1 MLARRRESLTFKL
14 LIGQNMK
21 NFLILV
27 SVGLL
32 AGCVSNKSVQTVQV
46 GDNEKSCAGLRAE
59 LSQLGAKFEDVKDDS
74 GVTGKNVGLAI
85 LFWPGIIVNEV
96 RSNKNEDSVDSRIA
110 HLTNIY
116 NEKCSG
122 NEAEN
127 KSQTLKEKLLEL
139 KEMLEDGLISEEEYA
154 FAKKKAL
161 EKN

>member
-1 MLARRRESLTFKL
+1 
-14 LIGQNMK
+14 MK
-21 NFLILV
+21 NFLILF
-27 SVGLL
+27 SISLL

-46 GDNEKSCAGLRAE
+46 GDNDKSCAGLRAE
-59 LSQLGAKFEDVKDDS
+59 LSQLGAKFEDAKDES

-85 LFWPGIIVNEV
+85 VFWPGIIVNEV

-116 NEKCSG
+116 NSKCSG
-122 NEAEN
+122 EDADS

-139 KEMLEDGLISEEEYA
+139 KGMLNEGLITEQEYT

-161 EKN
+161 ENN

>member
-1 MLARRRESLTFKL
+1 
-14 LIGQNMK
+14 MK
-21 NFLILV
+21 NFLTLLSV
-27 SVGLL
+27 SLI
-32 AGCVSNKSVQTVQV
+32 AGCVSNKSIQTVQV
-46 GDNEKSCAGLRAE
+46 GDNDKSCAGLRTE
-59 LSQLGAKFEDVKDDS
+59 LSQLGAKFEDAKDDS

-96 RSNKNEDSVDSRIA
+96 RSNKNENSVDSRIT

-116 NEKCSG
+116 NSKCSG
-122 NEAEN
+122 QEADN

-139 KEMLEDGLISEEEYA
+139 KNMLDEGLISEEEYT